1 MPFGGQNV
9 GQLTIFGR
17 SQGQQILNVF
27 HYRRVDPAAPPIT
40 DNDLPNVVFDIRDN
54 WRALIDATFS
64 NTYSVESYTWRTL
77 VGTIANPSPPP
88 PTIFTEDFQFVQPGG
103 ALDVGGLPGA
113 ALPTFAALGVQKLSN
128 RAGRNYRGSARFGPH
143 LEADTTNNSWTSV
156 FITTVDP
163 LVSTLFTDVYTDGF
177 GGTVEMC
184 IFSRT
189 LALAAPPPFTLLR
202 DLTAKVIGSKLNGFV
217 SSQVSRKAS
226 VGSPT

>member
-27 HYRRVDPAAPPIT
+27 HYRRVDPAAPPISDT
-40 DNDLPNVVFDIRDN
+40 DLPNVVFDIREN
-54 WRALIDATFS
+54 WRALIAATFHDS
-64 NTYSVESYTWRTL
+64 YSVESYTWRTL
-77 VGTIANPSPPP
+77 TGTIANPSPPP
-88 PTIFTEDFQFVQPGG
+88 PSIFTEDFQFVQPGG
-103 ALDVGGLPGA
+103 LLDVGGVGGP
-113 ALPTFAALGVQKLSN
+113 ALPTFDALGVQKLSN
-128 RAGRNYRGSARFGPH
+128 RAGRNFRGSARFGPH
-143 LEADTTNNSWTSV
+143 LEAQTDNNSWTPA
-156 FITTVDP
+156 FIGAAEP
-163 LVSTLFTDVYTDGF
+163 LISTLFVDIYTDGF
-177 GGTVEMC
+177 GGTVEMA

-202 DLTAKVIGSKLNGFV
+202 DLTAKVIGAKLNGFV